1 MLVLILGLIITVLDQ
16 VTKYVVRLTFAVG
29 ESRPVI
35 HGFFD
40 LTYVRNTG
48 AAWGILGGQN
58 ASLTILSIVML
69 AAILCFRRSFLSDTW
84 EHRVALGLM
93 VGGIVGNLMDR
104 LRLGWVTDFLD
115 FHWSGYHWP
124 SFNVADA
131 AICIGVGIYILSAM
145 WLAGHP
151 LHESRLK
158 SDSSNGKP
166 SAGKTE
172 SDVSK

>member
-1 MLVLILGLIITVLDQ
+1 MLVLILGLVITVLDQ

-29 ESRPVI
+29 ESRPVLE
-35 HGFFD
+35 GFFD

-58 ASLTILSIVML
+58 ASLTILSFVML
-69 AAILCFRRSFLSDTW
+69 AAILIFRRSFLSDTW
-84 EHRVALGLM
+84 EHRIALGFM

-115 FHWSGYHWP
+115 FHYRGYHWP
-124 SFNVADA
+124 SFNVADS

-145 WLAGHP
+145 WLASHP

-158 SDSSNGKP
+158 SGSTNGK
-166 SAGKTE
+166 SSGKKTE
-172 SDVSK
+172 SDAPK

>member
-1 MLVLILGLIITVLDQ
+1 MLVLLLGLVITVLDQ

-29 ESRPVI
+29 ESRPVV

-58 ASLTILSIVML
+58 ASLTILSVVML
-69 AAILCFRRSFLSDTW
+69 AAILIFRRSFLSDTW

-115 FHWSGYHWP
+115 FHYKGYHWP

-131 AICIGVGIYILSAM
+131 AICVGVGIYILSAM
-145 WLAGHP
+145 WLASHP

-158 SDSSNGKP
+158 SNSTNAEPDSEKAKP
-166 SAGKTE
+166 
-172 SDVSK
+172 DVAK

>member
-1 MLVLILGLIITVLDQ
+1 LFITVFDQ

-35 HGFFD
+35 QGFFD

-58 ASLTILSIVML
+58 VSLTILSIVML
-69 AAILCFRRSFLSDTW
+69 AAILVFRRSFLSDTW

-115 FHWSGYHWP
+115 FYWKRYHWP
-124 SFNVADA
+124 CFNVADA
-131 AICIGVGIYILSAM
+131 AICIGVGIYVLSAM
-145 WLAGHP
+145 WLASHP

-166 SAGKTE
+166 SGEKTD

>member
-1 MLVLILGLIITVLDQ
+1 MLVLLLGLIIALLDQ
-16 VTKYVVRLTFAVG
+16 VTKYIIRLTFAVG
-29 ESRPVI
+29 ESRPII

-69 AAILCFRRSFLSDTW
+69 AAILIFRRSFLSDTW

-93 VGGIVGNLMDR
+93 VGGIVGNLLDR

-115 FHWSGYHWP
+115 FYWKSYHWP
-124 SFNVADA
+124 CFNVADA
-131 AICIGVGIYILSAM
+131 AICVGVGIYILSAM
-145 WLAGHP
+145 WLASHP

-158 SDSSNGKP
+158 NGSTPEP
-166 SAGKTE
+166 SGGKTE
-172 SDVSK
+172 SDASK

>member
-1 MLVLILGLIITVLDQ
+1 MQVLLVGLLIAVLDQ
-16 VTKYVVRLTFAVG
+16 VTKYFVRILFSVG

-35 HGFFD
+35 DHFFD

-58 ASLTILSIVML
+58 TYLVILSVVML
-69 AAILCFRRSFLSDTW
+69 VAMLVFRRSFLSDTW
-84 EHRVALGLM
+84 EHRLALGFL

-115 FHWSGYHWP
+115 FYWKGYHWP
-124 SFNVADA
+124 AFNVADS
-131 AICIGVGIYILSAM
+131 AICLGVGIYILSAL

-158 SDSSNGKP
+158 GSDEPDDGGKQTP
-166 SAGKTE
+166 S
-172 SDVSK
+172 

>member
-1 MLVLILGLIITVLDQ
+1 MLVLILGVLITVLDQ
-16 VTKYVVRLTFAVG
+16 VTKYAVRVTFAVG

-35 HGFFD
+35 QNFFD

-58 ASLTILSIVML
+58 ASLMVLSVVML
-69 AAILCFRRSFLSDTW
+69 AAILIFRRSFLSDTW

-115 FHWSGYHWP
+115 FHYQGYHWP
-124 SFNVADA
+124 SFNVADS

-145 WLAGHP
+145 WLASHP

-158 SDSSNGKP
+158 AGSAQSQP
-166 SAGKTE
+166 SGEKTGP
-172 SDVSK
+172 DVSK

>member
-1 MLVLILGLIITVLDQ
+1 MLVLILGLVITVLDQ
-16 VTKYVVRLTFAVG
+16 VSKYMVRLTFAVG

-35 HGFFD
+35 QDFFD

-58 ASLTILSIVML
+58 ASLTILSVVML
-69 AAILCFRRSFLSDTW
+69 AAILIFRRSFLSDTW

-115 FHWSGYHWP
+115 FHYRGYHWP
-124 SFNVADA
+124 SFNVADS

-145 WLAGHP
+145 WLASHP

-158 SDSSNGKP
+158 NGSTGGKP
-166 SAGKTE
+166 SGEKPE
-172 SDVSK
+172 SDASK

>member
-1 MLVLILGLIITVLDQ
+1 MLVLLLGLIIAVLDQ

-29 ESRPVI
+29 ESRPVL

-69 AAILCFRRSFLSDTW
+69 AAILLFRRSFLSDTW

-115 FHWSGYHWP
+115 FHVKGYHWP

-131 AICIGVGIYILSAM
+131 ALCIGVGIYILSAL

-158 SDSSNGKP
+158 NGSSVKP
-166 SAGKTE
+166 SGKKPV
-172 SDVSK
+172 SDASK

>member
-1 MLVLILGLIITVLDQ
+1 MLVLILGLAITILDQ
-16 VTKYVVRLTFAVG
+16 VTKYVVRVTFAVG

-35 HGFFD
+35 EGFFD

-58 ASLTILSIVML
+58 ASLTILSVIML
-69 AAILCFRRSFLSDTW
+69 AAILIFRRSFLSDTW

-93 VGGIVGNLMDR
+93 VGGIMGNLMDR

-115 FHWSGYHWP
+115 FHCMGYHWP

-131 AICIGVGIYILSAM
+131 AICVGVGIYILSAM
-145 WLAGHP
+145 WLVGHP

-158 SDSSNGKP
+158 SGSTGEKTDSDAPK
-166 SAGKTE
+166 
-172 SDVSK
+172 

>member
-1 MLVLILGLIITVLDQ
+1 MLVLILGLVITVLDQ

-29 ESRPVI
+29 ESHPVI

-69 AAILCFRRSFLSDTW
+69 AAILIFRRSFLSDTW
-84 EHRVALGLM
+84 EHRLALGLM

-115 FHWSGYHWP
+115 FYCRGYHWP

-131 AICIGVGIYILSAM
+131 AICVGVGIYILSSM
-145 WLAGHP
+145 WLVSHP

-158 SDSSNGKP
+158 SGSTRGEP
-166 SAGKTE
+166 SGEKTE
-172 SDVSK
+172 SDASK

>member
-58 ASLTILSIVML
+58 ASLTILSVVML
-69 AAILCFRRSFLSDTW
+69 AAILFFRRSFLSDTW

-145 WLAGHP
+145 WLASHP

-158 SDSSNGKP
+158 DGSTRYSSGE
-166 SAGKTE
+166 KTE
-172 SDVSK
+172 SDASK